1 MKKIKIITLALV
13 AFIFS
18 SCEKETTTGGLSQVT
33 NYPIITVDGAN
44 PIFLPKGTAFV
55 EPGVTA
61 TEDGA
66 EIDVVTSGSGA
77 YRGGAA
83 VNEEMPDRYDVVYT
97 ATNKDGYDG
106 TAGRTVY
113 VIETGDMVDNIAGLY
128 KSTIVRNGESKFS
141 DLGYV
146 IVYKNDD
153 GTYGMS
159 CAIGSYYENGV
170 GYGATFNAPAT
181 IEANDIASNDFTFA
195 PTSVTYA
202 GWPWAINI
210 TNMAVDAGAKTIT
223 MTAVWDIGYTFE
235 VTLTQVEI

>member
-1 MKKIKIITLALV
+1 MKNIKIITLALV

-18 SCEKETTTGGLSQVT
+18 SCEKETTTGGLSSVT

-44 PIFLPKGTAFV
+44 PMFIPIGTAYE

-66 EIDVVTSGSGA
+66 EIPVVTSGSGV
-77 YRGGAA
+77 YRGNAA
-83 VNEEMPDRYDVVYT
+83 VNVDKPDRYDVVYT

-106 TAGRTVY
+106 TSGRTVY
-113 VIETGDMVDNIAGLY
+113 VVETGNLVDNISGLY
-128 KSTIVRNGESKFS
+128 KSTIIRNG
-141 DLGYV
+141 DLRFTDVGYV

-170 GYGATFNAPAT
+170 GYGKTFNAPAV
-181 IEANDIASNDFTFA
+181 IEANDIGTNDFTFS